1 MIKKYKQYIKEKI
14 DYSEVDPWGE
24 EDWGVDHIFI
34 SLTIKNKMMRAITGS
49 QASVNILDI

>member
-1 MIKKYKQYIKEKI
+1 MIKKYKQYIKE